1 MPGETEVINVGLRRV
16 GASRITSRTQPNS
29 KSANVANDIYDEV
42 RDRLLASHP
51 WNFATL
57 RIQLAKL
64 TAAPE
69 FEYDNAF
76 GMPFDWLRTI
86 SVHNNDGGKST
97 FDYRVEFQ
105 DKQHVVVT
113 SSDEVW
119 LRYVHRVTDPNFMNP
134 IFRDALELALAR
146 DFSIPLAASGT
157 LYDKYEALAA
167 RVLAAARS
175 HDALGSPPE
184 RRPAGSWV
192 SVRGG
197 GHHGVGHHHNH

>member
-16 GASRITSRTQPNS
+16 GAKRIISRTQTDS
-29 KSANVANDIYDEV
+29 KSANLANDLYDEI
-42 RDRLLASHP
+42 RDGLLAGHP

-57 RIQLAKL
+57 RIQLAKV
-64 TAAPE
+64 TAAPV

-76 GMPFDWLRTI
+76 AFPSDWLRTI

-105 DKQHVVVT
+105 GSQHVVVT

-119 LRYVHRVTDPNFMNP
+119 LRYVYRVIDPNFMNP
-134 IFRDALELALAR
+134 KFRDALEYALAR
-146 DFSIPLAASGT
+146 DFSIPLAASGSM
-157 LYDKYEALAA
+157 YDRYEAKAEKTLAI
-167 RVLAAARS
+167 ARS

-184 RRPAGSWV
+184 RRPPGSWV

-197 GHHGVGHHHNH
+197 GQISGDYHHNH